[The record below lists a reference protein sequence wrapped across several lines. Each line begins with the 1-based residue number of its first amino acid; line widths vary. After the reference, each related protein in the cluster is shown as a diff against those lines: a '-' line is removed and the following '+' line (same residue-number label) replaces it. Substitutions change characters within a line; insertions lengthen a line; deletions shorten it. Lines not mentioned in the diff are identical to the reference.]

1 MSESIIVTPDSADVR
16 AEKYCKEFN
25 LRTQAEA
32 EQALN
37 NVDTLYRQSSRFYG
51 DYGADPEL
59 DVYYNQLD
67 ADFAAQDFKK
77 TAQHA
82 VEKFKNGEFPKPEW
96 DEEEKKEEDTHP
108 KPNDALP
115 VKARDDSPTGSGNTP
130 GKVVV
135 QAAPAAKPPEEAN
148 AAVTAETA
156 QEKGWLDQA
165 GEWWDETKKDVTK
178 WGEEAGEKLS
188 AAWDNPGKAAIGAG
202 KEAWNTLP
210 DMGELAIRVGTGL
223 PSAVMSDTGNLLKW
237 MGADAIG
244 DTALAAADKWNKEVV
259 DKVVEFS
266 HVDAA
271 RFDITDKAEQG
282 GALGFNI
289 ASLATGVGGLLKQ
302 GAKTVAKKVKPPS
315 GGKVKGQSGDTPD
328 AKPAK
333 ETPKDDATPSNNK
346 EGSCNGT
353 CGKVGEPVDVATGDF
368 LQEWPVIVIP
378 GLLPITLT
386 RTYRS
391 AAKLSGLF
399 GEKWADDWSR
409 QLVIGSG
416 EVLFTDADGV
426 VYDFATPQNQ
436 VLARNKHIPHCVLT
450 GEITGELC
458 LTDRR
463 AQLTYHF
470 NPVAGT
476 LRQLSAI
483 TDRRQNRIAFLYDKQ
498 SRLVAVTRND
508 GLRLS
513 LHYQDG
519 QLHALD
525 LHETREGQ
533 AVRQRLLTCQYDPQG
548 YLSECDAFQHH
559 HLWHEYDAQG
569 RMTRWHDTDQTDF
582 YLTYDERG
590 RVLST
595 TSPSGYWCD
604 RFHYDDNARITT
616 YLDGEGGETRY
627 HYDPNGL
634 VIREVDPL
642 GRITRRQWRY
652 SQIVWEADPAG
663 QMTTFGYNP

>member
-1 MSESIIVTPDSADVR
+1 
-16 AEKYCKEFN
+16 
-25 LRTQAEA
+25 
-32 EQALN
+32 
-37 NVDTLYRQSSRFYG
+37 
-51 DYGADPEL
+51 
-59 DVYYNQLD
+59 
-67 ADFAAQDFKK
+67 
-77 TAQHA
+77 
-82 VEKFKNGEFPKPEW
+82 
-96 DEEEKKEEDTHP
+96 
-108 KPNDALP
+108 
-115 VKARDDSPTGSGNTP
+115 
-130 GKVVV
+130 
-135 QAAPAAKPPEEAN
+135 
-148 AAVTAETA
+148 
-156 QEKGWLDQA
+156 
-165 GEWWDETKKDVTK
+165 
-178 WGEEAGEKLS
+178 
-188 AAWDNPGKAAIGAG
+188 
-202 KEAWNTLP
+202 
-210 DMGELAIRVGTGL
+210 
-223 PSAVMSDTGNLLKW
+223 
-237 MGADAIG
+237 
-244 DTALAAADKWNKEVV
+244 
-259 DKVVEFS
+259 
-266 HVDAA
+266 
-271 RFDITDKAEQG
+271 
-282 GALGFNI
+282 
-289 ASLATGVGGLLKQ
+289 
-302 GAKTVAKKVKPPS
+302 
-315 GGKVKGQSGDTPD
+315 GQSGDTPE

-663 QMTTFGYNP
+663 QMTTFGYNPDGALTEVKLPTGDTFAYGYDEHGQLTESVLPTGERWQWHY